1 MREHLELIERLK
13 LQLPNAHGIQKYY
26 IKKTIIETWQQMYIL
41 KASHN
46 VATGIKTHNN
56 GQIKTLAK
64 LSLDENITLDEEK
77 IPRSDGVLTL
87 LNANHISYLLC
98 FYSKLKEE
106 SYDDLQGDM
115 HYLLMDLEDLVDR
128 TLMEDYPLLYD
139 IVI

>member
-1 MREHLELIERLK
+1 
-13 LQLPNAHGIQKYY
+13 
-26 IKKTIIETWQQMYIL
+26 MYIL

-46 VATGIKTHNN
+46 AATGMKTHNN
-56 GQIKTLAK
+56 GQIKSLAK
-64 LSLDENITLDEEK
+64 LVLDENIWLDENK
-77 IPRSDGVLTL
+77 IPRSDGTLTL

-115 HYLLMDLEDLVDR
+115 HFLLMDLEDLVEQ
-128 TLMEDYPLLYD
+128 TLLEKHPLLYD

>member
-1 MREHLELIERLK
+1 
-13 LQLPNAHGIQKYY
+13 
-26 IKKTIIETWQQMYIL
+26 MYIL
-41 KASHN
+41 KASYN

-77 IPRSDGVLTL
+77 IPHSDGVLTL

-106 SYDDLQGDM
+106 CYDDLQGDM